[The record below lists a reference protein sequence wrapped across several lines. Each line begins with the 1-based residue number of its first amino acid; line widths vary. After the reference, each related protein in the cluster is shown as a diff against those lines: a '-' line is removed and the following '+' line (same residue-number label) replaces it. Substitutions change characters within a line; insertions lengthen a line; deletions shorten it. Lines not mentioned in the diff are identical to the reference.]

1 MEIEN
6 EGEIGEIQ
14 YSKES
19 SEQQITQR
27 IHSRQGNFLPQTK
40 YAQLSFLSFVK
51 DGALDVKKNR

>member
-19 SEQQITQR
+19 SEQQIAQR
-27 IHSRQGNFLPQTK
+27 IHSRQGNFLP
-40 YAQLSFLSFVK
+40 
-51 DGALDVKKNR
+51 